1 MKVCIADRNF
11 VSIQPMVFLEKIP
24 KHQKNVCTSQQK
36 KFYRKGYLTY
46 SSEKN
51 SRCLLNQVEFI

>member
-11 VSIQPMVFLEKIP
+11 VSIQPMDFLEKIP

-36 KFYRKGYLTY
+36 QFYKKGYLTY
-46 SSEKN
+46 SSGKN
-51 SRCLLNQVEFI
+51 SRCLLNKDEFI